1 MMLRLLACTREPGKR
16 FSTVLAGTVGLS
28 LLSLPL
34 LFSESTVL
42 LGPGKTRQE
51 SHPRVS
57 MPGVAGIG
65 SLRIVPREA
74 TLRGSHA
81 LQRFL
86 VIGQFDD
93 GLERDV
99 TSLARF
105 SLSPPQYAEVDESGR
120 VRALADGEVKLEAQ
134 IDGRIATASLRIEGS
149 EQPQPFSF
157 QRHIGGI
164 MTRRGCNTSGCHGS
178 VKGKGGFKLSL
189 NSLFP
194 ADDYRWI
201 VEGGIYQVL
210 TDKPAGTMEPRI
222 DLAQPQRS
230 LLLLKATLRVPH
242 EGGKRLGRDSGDY
255 GTIMNWV
262 RSGAPF
268 VEEEPGRK
276 IIGLEAYPRPVV
288 LDEAGSQQLLV
299 TALLANGR
307 REDVTDGL
315 LFRSNNQEVVKVSPG
330 GLVQAVG
337 LGETAVMIRAPGHE
351 VSVRFGVISEPVTDY
366 PNVPVR
372 NLIDRYVFDKLRKFH
387 IIPSGLSSDEE
398 FLRRVCLD
406 VTGTLPPPRQ
416 VRNFLA
422 DQDSEKRDKL
432 LEMLLDSPEYVD
444 YWTFRFSDLFRVTGD
459 VYWEWVRHSIAIN
472 KPYDQMARERIAAQ
486 GFEGPSRFY
495 SSSSKARPVETLV
508 AEDVRVFMGRR
519 LDCAQCHNH
528 PYDAWSQ
535 DQFWGLASFYGHL
548 TLTEWVNPI
557 DRQVVFD
564 DPRGHE
570 VDYDG
575 ESSLKFI
582 QVMHPRTKQ
591 QVKPTF
597 FDGRGLP
604 EAAAKDRRAALA
616 KWMTSH
622 PYFAESIVNRIWS
635 QFLGRGIVDPVDD
648 FGSANPATHP
658 ELLGALAQD
667 FREHQH
673 DLKHLIR
680 TIVRSR
686 AYQLSSEPNPT
697 NKNDLINYS
706 HALPRAL
713 DAEVLLDAVSSATGV
728 PVVFEQPSGAR
739 VPPGTRAIQLKV
751 PAAWES
757 RFMEVFG
764 RPFRRTVPE
773 RSSLPSLAQ
782 ALHALVG
789 STYTENL
796 SAEGGRIDR
805 LLKADA
811 TNQELIEELYLGAL
825 SRLPSR
831 QERAEVRELISRHS
845 GIVEHSFFQQ
855 STARRE
861 AAENLLWALITSRE
875 FAYNH

>member
-1 MMLRLLACTREPGKR
+1 MFYMLQQLPSRRARGQRLLT
-16 FSTVLAGTVGLS
+16 FLMGTVGLS

-34 LFSESTVL
+34 LFPAANRPVRPGSHGGASTAEVE
-42 LGPGKTRQE
+42 G
-51 SHPRVS
+51 
-57 MPGVAGIG
+57 AGT
-65 SLRIVPREA
+65 LRIVPREA
-74 TLRGSHA
+74 TIRGSGA
-81 LQRFL
+81 RQRFL
-86 VIGQFDD
+86 VIAQFDD

-99 TSLARF
+99 TSAARF
-105 SLSPPQYAEVDESGR
+105 SLFPPEYAEVDESGR
-120 VRALADGEVKLEAQ
+120 VRALADGEVTLEARV
-134 IDGRIATASLRIEGS
+134 DGRIATASLRIEGS
-149 EQPQPFSF
+149 RPPRPFSF
-157 QRHIGGI
+157 QRDIGGI
-164 MTRRGCNTSGCHGS
+164 LTRRGCNTSECHGS

-201 VEGGIYQVL
+201 VKGGIYQVL
-210 TDKPAGTMEPRI
+210 TDKPAGTVEPRI
-222 DLAQPQRS
+222 SLAQPHQS
-230 LLLLKATLRVPH
+230 LLLAKPTLQVPH
-242 EGGKRLGRDSGDY
+242 QGGKHFSRDASDY
-255 GTIMNWV
+255 GTIVNWI

-268 VEEEPGRK
+268 VEEEPALE
-276 IIGLEAYPRPVV
+276 IVGLEAYPQLAV
-288 LDEAGSQQLLV
+288 LDQAGSQQLLV
-299 TALLANGR
+299 TALLASGR

-315 LFRSNNQEVVKVSPG
+315 LFRSNNPEVVSVSAG
-330 GLVQAVG
+330 GLVEAVG
-337 LGETAVMIRAPGHE
+337 MGETVVMIRAPGHE
-351 VSVRFGVISEPVTDY
+351 ASVHFGVISR
-366 PNVPVR
+366 PVR
-372 NLIDRYVFDKLRKFH
+372 EYPPVPHRNFIDHHVFGKLRKLH
-387 IIPSGLSSDEE
+387 VIPSELSSDEE

-406 VTGTLPPPRQ
+406 VTGTLPPPHQ

-422 DQDSEKRDKL
+422 DRDPEKRDRL
-432 LEMLLDSPEYVD
+432 LEILLNSPEYVD

-459 VYWEWVRHSIAIN
+459 VYWEWVRSSIATN

-495 SSSSKARPVETLV
+495 SATSKTRPVETLV

-528 PYDAWSQ
+528 PYNAWSQ
-535 DQFWGLASFYGHL
+535 DQFWGLASFYGQL

-575 ESSLKFI
+575 DSSLKFI

-591 QVKPTF
+591 QVAPTF
-597 FDGRGLP
+597 FEGTGLD
-604 EAAAKDRRAALA
+604 EAGSRDRRAALA

-622 PYFAESIVNRIWS
+622 PYFAESAVNRIWS
-635 QFLGRGIVDPVDD
+635 HFFGRGIVDPVDD
-648 FGSANPATHP
+648 FGSANPPTHP
-658 ELLGALAQD
+658 ELLEALAQD
-667 FREHQH
+667 FREHRH

-686 AYQLSSEPNPT
+686 AYQLSSEPNHT
-697 NKNDLINYS
+697 NRDDLINYS
-706 HALPRAL
+706 HALPRVL
-713 DAEVLLDAVSSATGV
+713 DAEVLLDAISSAAGV
-728 PVVFEQPSGAR
+728 PAVFEQGSGAR
-739 VPPGTRAIQLKV
+739 APPGTRAVQLRV
-751 PAAWES
+751 PAKWES

-764 RPFRRTVPE
+764 RPFRETVPE
-773 RSSLPSLAQ
+773 RFSPATLAQ

-796 SAEGGRIDR
+796 SAEGGQIDR

-811 TNQELIEELYLGAL
+811 GNEEMIEELYLGAL
-825 SRLPSR
+825 SRFPDR
-831 QERAEVRELISRHS
+831 QERAEVRQLVSRHS
-845 GIVEHSFFQQ
+845 GIVEHSFFKE

-875 FAYNH
+875 FAHNH

>member
-1 MMLRLLACTREPGKR
+1 MLWRWLPSTRAPGKR
-16 FSTVLAGTVGLS
+16 FPTVVVVTVGLS
-28 LLSLPL
+28 LLSLPM
-34 LFSESTVL
+34 LFPESKVR
-42 LGPGKTRQE
+42 LGPGETTQG
-51 SHPRVS
+51 SHPGVSIPRV
-57 MPGVAGIG
+57 AEND

-86 VIGQFDD
+86 VIAQFDD

-105 SLSPPQYAEVDESGR
+105 SLSPSQYAEVDKSGR
-120 VRALADGEVKLEAQ
+120 VRPLADGEVTLEVQ
-134 IDGRIATASLRIEGS
+134 VDGRITTASLRIEGS
-149 EQPQPFSF
+149 ERPQPFSF

-164 MTRRGCNTSGCHGS
+164 MTRRGCNTSECHGS

-222 DLAQPQRS
+222 NLAQPQQS
-230 LLLLKATLRVPH
+230 LLLLKPTFMVPH
-242 EGGKRLGRDSGDY
+242 AGGKRLGRNSGDY
-255 GTIMNWV
+255 QTIMDWV
-262 RSGAPF
+262 RRGAPF
-268 VEEEPGRK
+268 VEEKPEHK
-276 IIGLEAYPRPVV
+276 IIGLEVHPRPVV
-288 LDEAGSQQLLV
+288 LDKAGSQQLLV
-299 TALLANGR
+299 TALLTKGR
-307 REDVTDGL
+307 REDVTDGVF
-315 LFRSNNQEVVKVSPG
+315 FRSNNLEVVRVSAG

-337 LGETAVMIRAPGHE
+337 PGETAVMIRAPGHE
-351 VSVRFGVISEPVTDY
+351 VSVRFGVISRPVTDY
-366 PNVPVR
+366 PQAPVR
-372 NLIDRYVFDKLRKFH
+372 NFIDQSVFGKLRKFH

-422 DQDSEKRDKL
+422 DRDPEKRDKL
-432 LEMLLDSPEYVD
+432 VEILLDSPEYVD
-444 YWTFRFSDLFRVTGD
+444 YWTFRFGDLFRVTGD

-495 SSSSKARPVETLV
+495 SSTSKARPVETLV

-535 DQFWGLASFYGHL
+535 NQFWGLASFYEHL

-570 VDYDG
+570 VDYAG

-591 QVKPTF
+591 RVKPTF
-597 FDGRGLP
+597 FDGTVLP
-604 EAAAKDRRAALA
+604 AAAEKDRRAALA
-616 KWMTSH
+616 QWMTSH

-635 QFLGRGIVDPVDD
+635 QLLGRGIVDPVDD
-648 FGSANPATHP
+648 FGSANPPTHP
-658 ELLGALAQD
+658 ELLEALAQD

-680 TIVRSR
+680 TILRSR
-686 AYQLSSEPNPT
+686 AYQLSSAPNQT

-706 HALPRAL
+706 HARPRAL
-713 DAEVLLDAVSSATGV
+713 HAEVLLDAISSATGV
-728 PVVFEQPSGAR
+728 PVVFEQSSGAR
-739 VPPGTRAIQLKV
+739 TPPGTRAIQLKV

-764 RPFRRTVPE
+764 RPFRSTVPE
-773 RSSLPSLAQ
+773 RFSKASLAQ

-796 SAEGGRIDR
+796 STEGGRIDR
-805 LLKADA
+805 LLKADT
-811 TNQELIEELYLGAL
+811 TNEELIEELYLGAL
-825 SRLPSR
+825 SRFPSQ
-831 QERAEVRELISRHS
+831 QERAAVRELISRHS

-861 AAENLLWALITSRE
+861 AAENLLWALVTSRE